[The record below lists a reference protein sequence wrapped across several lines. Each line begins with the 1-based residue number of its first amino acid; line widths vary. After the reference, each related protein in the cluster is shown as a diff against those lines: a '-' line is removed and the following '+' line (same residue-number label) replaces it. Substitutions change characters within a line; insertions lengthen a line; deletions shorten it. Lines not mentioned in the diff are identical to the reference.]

1 MRENKAVAAARVD
14 AEAAQAGPLRINLT
28 FRKAG

>member
-1 MRENKAVAAARVD
+1 VLALRDGHHALVG
-14 AEAAQAGPLRINLT
+14 AQRINLT